1 MEQEIERSLST
12 RGSNIRPFST
22 GDNSKLLDDNSMLQ
36 RLPFKHDR
44 PGSREGIIK
53 IVVSGTKESV
63 EDVSIEGK
71 VDNELSGINMK
82 SQVPLEGTSMEDISK
97 ELSTELSNVKQH
109 ELPADSNSKEA
120 TKSNKYHVNLRVD

>member
-63 EDVSIEGK
+63 KTLVLREKLI
-71 VDNELSGINMK
+71 
-82 SQVPLEGTSMEDISK
+82 TSC
-97 ELSTELSNVKQH
+97 LV
-109 ELPADSNSKEA
+109 
-120 TKSNKYHVNLRVD
+120 